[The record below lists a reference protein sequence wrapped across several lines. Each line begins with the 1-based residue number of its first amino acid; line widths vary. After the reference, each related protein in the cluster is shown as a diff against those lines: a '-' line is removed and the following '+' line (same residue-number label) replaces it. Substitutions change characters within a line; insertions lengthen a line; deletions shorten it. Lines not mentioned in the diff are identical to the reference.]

1 LHMTLQNHTA
11 LQQEDGRILE
21 ADAALDTSLLTK
33 PSEMSESSTENAGVS
48 EQMVSAHSVSTKHE
62 KPESDSRFSRH
73 LNGQFPPL
81 DFPPDLAR
89 RILTHGSHAKARTD
103 GHNARLSFIGMCQ
116 SHSQHLSALRH

>member
-1 LHMTLQNHTA
+1 MTRQNHTA
-11 LQQEDGRILE
+11 LQQEDGHILE
-21 ADAALDTSLLTK
+21 ADTALDTSLLTK
-33 PSEMSESSTENAGVS
+33 PSEISESSTENAGVS
-48 EQMVSAHSVSTKHE
+48 ERMVSAHSVFTINE

-89 RILTHGSHAKARTD
+89 RVLTHGSHAKARTD

-116 SHSQHLSALRH
+116 SLYVTEFPQL